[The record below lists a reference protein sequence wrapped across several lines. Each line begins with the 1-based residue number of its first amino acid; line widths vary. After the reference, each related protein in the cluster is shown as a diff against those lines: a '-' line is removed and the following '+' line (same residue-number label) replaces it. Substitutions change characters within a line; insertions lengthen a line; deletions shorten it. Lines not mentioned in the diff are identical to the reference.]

1 MITVCEYVFSRECKG
16 GVCVDIHARVEA
28 REHLISS
35 VPYTLAFETGPLTGS
50 VFVK

>member
-28 REHLISS
+28 REHLIPQCHTPWLLRQGLS
-35 VPYTLAFETGPLTGS
+35 LAR
-50 VFVK
+50 VC